1 MPPTNAESCV
11 MTTLNACT
19 TERRRASSCSW
30 HSMHLWLC
38 RLLLL
43 KQHFVGVLQFTRLNA
58 IYREEQKQ
66 KKNGG
71 TEHGAH
77 DSH

>member
-1 MPPTNAESCV
+1 
-11 MTTLNACT
+11 
-19 TERRRASSCSW
+19 
-30 HSMHLWLC
+30 MHLWLC